1 MAKIANTIMSCIRNG
16 MEHNTEDII
25 MPLVISSVTPPQKGH
40 SRNRGLSETGDENE
54 TRHETMKQMKQ
65 TLILREIK
73 KIGTVYLRE
82 EMSKDSE

>member
-1 MAKIANTIMSCIRNG
+1 MAKIANTIMSYIRNG
-16 MEHNTEDII
+16 MGYNTEDII

-54 TRHETMKQMKQ
+54 TRHDQ

-73 KIGTVYLRE
+73 KIGTAYLIE